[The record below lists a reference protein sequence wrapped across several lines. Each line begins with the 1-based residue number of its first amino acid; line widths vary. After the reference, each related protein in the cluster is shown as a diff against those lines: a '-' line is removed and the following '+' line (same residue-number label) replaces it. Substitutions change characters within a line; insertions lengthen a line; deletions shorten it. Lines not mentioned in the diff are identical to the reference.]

1 VKSQLFAKRL
11 RELRIAHG
19 FPKARH
25 FAEAIGISENRYTR
39 YERGNAE
46 PNLDL
51 IYLICEKLRISANE
65 LFGTPEQQ
73 SAKTPG
79 FAESSNSF
87 PAAPADGDAAP
98 PVKHSTPEANPAA
111 ITDAE
116 GWRLAT
122 ELAAVRNKSSRNPT
136 ASTEAFV
143 VLRETASIFTALRSD
158 PYQAVATF
166 LSDPA
171 LAAQPRKVQAQLN
184 AQITRY
190 IRALER
196 RLTSQPERAPA
207 AAHNDD

>member
-1 VKSQLFAKRL
+1 MKSQLFAKRL

-51 IYLICEKLRISANE
+51 IYLICDKLRISANE
-65 LFGTPEQQ
+65 LFGTPEL
-73 SAKTPG
+73 AGTKTPG
-79 FAESSNSF
+79 FSESPHVF
-87 PAAPADGDAAP
+87 PAAPGEGDAASP
-98 PVKHSTPEANPAA
+98 KTLGPADAPAA

-122 ELAAVRNKSSRNPT
+122 ELAAVRMKSSRNPNT
-136 ASTEAFV
+136 STDAFV
-143 VLRETASIFTALRSD
+143 QLRETAGIFTALRSD
-158 PYQAVATF
+158 PYQTVATF

-190 IRALER
+190 IRVLER
-196 RLTSQPERAPA
+196 RLTASTELASETA
-207 AAHNDD
+207 LTED